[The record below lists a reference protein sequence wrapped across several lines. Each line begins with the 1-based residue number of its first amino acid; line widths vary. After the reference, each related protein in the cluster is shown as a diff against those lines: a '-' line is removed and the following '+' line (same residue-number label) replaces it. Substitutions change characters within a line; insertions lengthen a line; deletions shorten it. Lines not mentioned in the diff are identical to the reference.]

1 MCSGVGALV
10 LELLGFVDNRARR
23 IVTFSLFRD
32 LSALAPCVE
41 VVQGTLQLQI
51 FDNHTEC
58 RCCCMCRTPQRNP
71 QLTHRTNLL
80 SLYRSTS
87 DSSYIRRRGGLG
99 DQLADGV
106 RWLSGKLLTSFLFAE
121 HYEVPSFEVRAK
133 RNDTHWV
140 GLQPAANFQPTIEHF
155 RRKDDPHL

>member
-1 MCSGVGALV
+1 MFASSRC
-10 LELLGFVDNRARR
+10 LLTNSERQP
-23 IVTFSLFRD
+23 VTFSQFR
-32 LSALAPCVE
+32 ALRALVGCLVSIQKTFRIR
-41 VVQGTLQLQI
+41 VM
-51 FDNHTEC
+51 DNHTEC
-58 RCCCMCRTPQRNP
+58 RSFCMCRTPQRNP

-87 DSSYIRRRGGLG
+87 NCSYIQRRGGLG

-106 RWLSGKLLTSFLFAE
+106 QWLYGALLTSSPFAS
-121 HYEVPSFEVRAK
+121 HYEVSIFEVRAK

-140 GLQPAANFQPTIEHF
+140 GLQPAANFSLTIEHF

>member
-1 MCSGVGALV
+1 MFASSRCLPASSGRQ
-10 LELLGFVDNRARR
+10 FVTFPQFRGLRARANCFASSQK
-23 IVTFSLFRD
+23 TF
-32 LSALAPCVE
+32 P
-41 VVQGTLQLQI
+41 VQGI
-51 FDNHTEC
+51 DDHTEC
-58 RCCCMCRTPQRNP
+58 RSFCMCRTPQRNP

-87 DSSYIRRRGGLG
+87 NCSYIRRRGGLG

-106 RWLSGKLLTSFLFAE
+106 QWFNGVLLTSSPFAS
-121 HYEVPSFEVRAK
+121 HYEVPIFEVRAK

-140 GLQPAANFQPTIEHF
+140 GLQPAANFSSTIEHF